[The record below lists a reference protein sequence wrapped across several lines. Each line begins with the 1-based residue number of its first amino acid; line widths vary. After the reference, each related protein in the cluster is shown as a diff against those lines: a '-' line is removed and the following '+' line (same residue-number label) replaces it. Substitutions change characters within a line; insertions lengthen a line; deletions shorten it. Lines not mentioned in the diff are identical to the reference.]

1 MDGIERVRELLLG
14 ATYKYA
20 KSMPRFPH
28 WYTLRETWE
37 NDRDFIFVVKFIRE
51 HGYQEPFFKKP
62 LTRFNVDDMKYWT
75 MGDTLDNTILINRT
89 FIQNTHRYTVPFDY
103 K

>member
-1 MDGIERVRELLLG
+1 
-14 ATYKYA
+14 
-20 KSMPRFPH
+20 
-28 WYTLRETWE
+28 
-37 NDRDFIFVVKFIRE
+37 
-51 HGYQEPFFKKP
+51 
-62 LTRFNVDDMKYWT
+62 MKYWT